1 MTDINI
7 LLVEDEQIV
16 AKYIEKQLTG
26 AGYRV
31 LASITKGDEAIEKVK
46 SLQPDVVLMD
56 IKLVGDMDGIEAA
69 DFIRKNYQI
78 PVIFLSS
85 LTDDESFQ
93 RAKIAEPFG
102 YLVKPIDIKEFNRVV
117 EMALYKNRIYK
128 EVLDAKQRFQ
138 IAIEAAKTRVWELW
152 FDEDKLI
159 LDNGLP
165 QLFGYNEKDIQ
176 NTPEERMNLVYE
188 EDRELVLKAIKDC
201 SEGKTKSFELEHRIY
216 KKDGSIGWLL
226 LRGVQIL
233 PANHKPSRL
242 IGSATDITERKNYE
256 EELKKSEEKFRKV
269 FENSG
274 IGMVMVELDGQF
286 IKVNKAFCD
295 ITGYNEPEIIGKNFR
310 DITHPDDLDISVGST
325 NDLLED
331 ISKET
336 STIEKRY
343 FHKNGNLIWALTT
356 LSLIRDPNGKPQFFI
371 TQIQDITNRKKYEE
385 KLLRYTDEL
394 KILNAS
400 KDKFF
405 SIISHDLRTPFNS
418 LLGISEFIIQSYEE
432 MSREEIK
439 ESISNI
445 FRSSQK
451 VYNLILNLFEWTR
464 MQSGRFEV
472 EKTPLN
478 LSINVGEILNLYIQS
493 AELKKIKLINNV
505 SKEIYIVADKYM
517 LETILRNLISNAIKF
532 TNKEGN
538 VSISATRKGNFA
550 QIAVSDNGMGISE
563 ENQKKLFR
571 IDTKFQTNGTA
582 EETGTGIGL
591 ILCKEFVEENGG
603 TIFVNSEE
611 GKGTSF
617 FFTLPLQIN
626 S

>member
-1 MTDINI
+1 
-7 LLVEDEQIV
+7 
-16 AKYIEKQLTG
+16 
-26 AGYRV
+26 
-31 LASITKGDEAIEKVK
+31 
-46 SLQPDVVLMD
+46 
-56 IKLVGDMDGIEAA
+56 
-69 DFIRKNYQI
+69 
-78 PVIFLSS
+78 
-85 LTDDESFQ
+85 
-93 RAKIAEPFG
+93 
-102 YLVKPIDIKEFNRVV
+102 
-117 EMALYKNRIYK
+117 MALYKNNIYK
-128 EVLDAKQRFQ
+128 ELLDTKHRFQ
-138 IAIEAAKTRVWELW
+138 IAIEAARTRVWELW
-152 FDEDKLI
+152 LDKDTLI
-159 LDNGLP
+159 LDKNVP
-165 QLFGYNEKDIQ
+165 QLFGYDEKDIQ
-176 NTPEERMNLVYE
+176 KIPNERMNLVYK
-188 EDRELVLKAIKDC
+188 EDREVVSNAIKEC
-201 SEGKTKSFELEHRIY
+201 SEGKSKSFELEHRVY
-216 KKDGSIGWLL
+216 QKNGSIGWLL
-226 LRGVQIL
+226 LRGLHIPPQ
-233 PANHKPSRL
+233 NNKPSRV

-274 IGMVMVELDGQF
+274 IGMVMVEPDGQF

-310 DITHPDDLDISVGST
+310 EITHPDDLDKSVGST
-325 NDLLED
+325 NELLED

-451 VYNLILNLFEWTR
+451 VYLILNLFEWTR

-505 SKEIYIVADKYM
+505 SEEIYIVADKYM

-538 VSISATRKGNFA
+538 VSISAIRKGNFA
-550 QIAVSDNGMGISE
+550 QITVSDNGMGISE

>member
-1 MTDINI
+1 
-7 LLVEDEQIV
+7 
-16 AKYIEKQLTG
+16 
-26 AGYRV
+26 
-31 LASITKGDEAIEKVK
+31 
-46 SLQPDVVLMD
+46 
-56 IKLVGDMDGIEAA
+56 
-69 DFIRKNYQI
+69 
-78 PVIFLSS
+78 
-85 LTDDESFQ
+85 
-93 RAKIAEPFG
+93 
-102 YLVKPIDIKEFNRVV
+102 
-117 EMALYKNRIYK
+117 
-128 EVLDAKQRFQ
+128 
-138 IAIEAAKTRVWELW
+138 
-152 FDEDKLI
+152 DKLI

-233 PANHKPSRL
+233 PANHKPARL

-274 IGMVMVELDGQF
+274 IGMVMVEPDGQF

-325 NDLLED
+325 NELLED

-385 KLLRYTDEL
+385 KLLRHTDEL

-505 SKEIYIVADKYM
+505 SEEIYIVADKYM

-532 TNKEGN
+532 TNRGGN
-538 VSISATRKGNFA
+538 VSISAIRKGNFA
-550 QIAVSDNGMGISE
+550 EINVSDNGMGINE

-582 EETGTGIGL
+582 DEAGTGLGL

-611 GKGTSF
+611 GKGASF